1 MVSAAWVNDPSSQFS
16 CCVSACL
23 CQVDLIHNDSSP
35 GSDEV
40 WQVAERVLIGPAPD
54 DLELF
59 RSGFAPRTAQDIAS
73 NVSHARGS
81 VDRGGGVRCT
91 GCGPRTYTADAD
103 REGYT

>member
-1 MVSAAWVNDPSSQFS
+1 MS
-16 CCVSACL
+16 CL

-91 GCGPRTYTADAD
+91 GCGPRTYPADAD